1 VSTPVRKILPPIWLA
16 LCIVTGYGLHSLM
29 PITRLFTEPWNYGGG
44 VLIVLGIVM
53 AVTAASLF
61 RRADT
66 PVIPFRPSTALVTT
80 GWYRF
85 TRNPMYLG
93 MVLVASGVAIVQ
105 GSLGAWI
112 PVPVFV
118 AVLQLRFIRGEEEF
132 LEEIFGEDY
141 RVFKSK
147 VRRWL

>member
-1 VSTPVRKILPPIWLA
+1 VNAPVRKVLPPVWLA
-16 LCIVTGYGLHSLM
+16 LCVVTGYALHKLM
-29 PITRLFTEPWNYGGG
+29 PVTQLFVEPWKYGGAG
-44 VLIVLGIVM
+44 LIVLGVVVS
-53 AVTAASLF
+53 ATAANLF
-61 RRADT
+61 KRADT

-93 MVLVASGVAIVQ
+93 MVLVACGVAIVQ

-112 PVPVFV
+112 PVPLFV
-118 AVLQLRFIRGEEEF
+118 AILQLRFIRGEEKF

-141 RVFKSK
+141 LRFKSR